1 MRLIKLGVLSVV
13 VLFGLIT
20 AMSMLLPSQ
29 VIISRAIDINK
40 PLDSVYQ
47 AVADLTR
54 WKGWMDNYDAAAT
67 SFSTPAKGKGAYI
80 KMGKVRVDITTLARN
95 KMDGIWQSADNRPL
109 PGSFNFVPSNN
120 QQTVTVQWQFVQKV
134 AWYPW
139 EKFASITSDKVLG
152 PYMEKSLDNLKKLLE
167 DNKAH

>member
-1 MRLIKLGVLSVV
+1 MRLVKLGIISVV

-20 AMSMLLPSQ
+20 AMSMLLPTQ

-40 PLDSVYQ
+40 PMDSVYE
-47 AVADLTR
+47 VVTNLNR
-54 WKGWMDNYDAAAT
+54 WHGWMDYYDAAVT

-80 KMGKVRVDITTLARN
+80 KMGKVRVDITAIEAD

-109 PGSFNFVPSNN
+109 PGSFNFVSSNN
-120 QQTVTVQWQFVQKV
+120 RQTVTVQWQFIQKV

-139 EKFASITSDKVLG
+139 EKFASITSDKVIG

-167 DNKAH
+167 DNQAH